1 MPRLWIGLVALVATL
16 IPELALAADRMFE
29 NNLLDSILLTYKNA
43 ADKWAAPLANMA
55 LNLFYLLALL
65 ELAVSAS
72 WKLFEN
78 GSISDILLVVV
89 RWVMTTGFFLMIINA
104 ALGVGPFD
112 PFAEIIINSF
122 REAGAI
128 AGGGTGGLAPSKIIE
143 DGLLLVSRIVNEIE
157 FSGEGMLLAIMALLI
172 AAIFGVIAAMVTV
185 TLIEIYLVANAG
197 VILLAF
203 AGNSY
208 TRDFVISYLRYLVSA
223 GMKVMFMYLV
233 VSIGKGILE
242 SWVSKY
248 QELDM
253 MQTLVLFIS
262 SVVLLFIVKEV
273 PNLVSGLMS
282 GTGSGGSAQSLGNS
296 AVNTAT
302 TAAAVHGPAAGKSM
316 ASQATAGYEATKSA
330 AQIGGAGEQ
339 LAGAARSIM
348 SGGGG
353 DLGGAFSQAAQAGAS
368 IAGNAAKIYGAE
380 TMKDLGRQMTGHS
393 DVNYGNT
400 GTRVADNIR
409 ANRIISPSDAVRA
422 MSDDKETNGI
432 SG

>member
-16 IPELALAADRMFE
+16 IPELVLAADRIAE
-29 NNLLDSILLTYKNA
+29 DNLLDSILYTYKQA
-43 ADKWAAPLANMA
+43 ADRWAAPLANLA
-55 LNLFYLLALL
+55 LDLFYLLALL
-65 ELAVSAS
+65 ELTVSAM

-89 RWVMTTGFFLMIINA
+89 RWILTTGFFLMIINA

-112 PFAEIIINSF
+112 PFAEIVIDSF

-128 AGGGTGGLAPSKIIE
+128 AGGGTGGIRPNDIVEAALN
-143 DGLLLVSRIVNEIE
+143 LVSRIFNEIE
-157 FSGEGMLLAIMALLI
+157 FSGEGVVLALVGVLI
-172 AAIFGVIAAMVTV
+172 AAIFGIIAAMVTV
-185 TLIEIYLVANAG
+185 TLIEIYLVVNAG

-208 TRDFVISYLRYLVSA
+208 TREFVMSYLRYLVSA

-233 VSIGKGILE
+233 ISIGQSIMD
-242 SWVSKY
+242 SWVETY

-262 SVVLLFIVKEV
+262 SVILMFIVKEI

-282 GTGSGGSAQSLGNS
+282 GVGSGGSAQSLGNA

-302 TAAAVHGPAAGKSM
+302 TAAAVHGPEAAKSM
-316 ASQATAGYEATKSA
+316 AAHATAGYESTKSA

-339 LAGAARSIM
+339 LAGAVRSIA
-348 SGGGG
+348 SGGG
-353 DLGGAFSQAAQAGAS
+353 DNLGGAFSQATKAGAS
-368 IAGNAAKIYGAE
+368 IVGNAAKTYSSELA
-380 TMKDLGRQMTGHS
+380 KDLGRQMTGHA
-393 DVNYGNT
+393 DTRYGST
-400 GTRVADNIR
+400 GSRMTDSIR
-409 ANRIISPSDAVRA
+409 ANQIISPGDAVKA
-422 MSDDKETNGI
+422 MSDNKETNGI